1 MLQGQQMKLVGTQC
15 FNTDFNL
22 YDLKCDGKVYYES
35 KIFKENLRLF
45 SRYSQLNN
53 CMGNP
58 DSNLLAVNQ
67 AAENSNATWEFIFYI
82 SSQIHVTGIKE
93 GKLLLKHVKSYCDA
107 DLSEEGTVSFKIAD
121 SNLCSIMFLAV
132 HSVYACWIGVE
143 TRNRARKGS
152 VAGKILEKHCVL
164 VHGWER

>member
-22 YDLKCDGKVYYES
+22 YDSKCDGKVYYES
-35 KIFKENLRLF
+35 EIFKENLRLF

-67 AAENSNATWEFIFYI
+67 AAEYSKAT
-82 SSQIHVTGIKE
+82 
-93 GKLLLKHVKSYCDA
+93 
-107 DLSEEGTVSFKIAD
+107 
-121 SNLCSIMFLAV
+121 
-132 HSVYACWIGVE
+132 
-143 TRNRARKGS
+143 
-152 VAGKILEKHCVL
+152 
-164 VHGWER
+164 